1 MQFKVDKSNWK
12 KVRLGDVATEYSKRC
27 NNPSESGF
35 ERFIGSSNI
44 NQWDFRINS
53 WESTDS
59 VTSAMKL
66 FEPNDYL
73 LVRRS
78 LYASDFRERAPRA
91 NFAGVCSGDILTIRE
106 NPKMI
111 ADGFLIGILNSP
123 ALWKY
128 VVANASG
135 SITRR
140 IKWRDLANYEFLLPP
155 KEQQAELAELLWAMD
170 EVIEKE
176 LALGNRSKFIYE
188 TERETSCFGTSN
200 DSHNIYNKQLKS
212 TISDTYKFRKLGEFL
227 HAVKY
232 GTSQKGNADK
242 KGVKVIGI
250 PNVLNEK
257 LTIDNCN
264 YSELSERE
272 ASTCKLEKGD
282 IVIVRTNGN
291 PEYTGRSAL
300 FDLDEEVAY
309 ASYLIKISIDRSFF
323 EPEFLVRYLQTKT
336 IRKFF
341 RRNATSTAGNYNIN
355 TEVIKSV
362 PVPEIPLD
370 IQKDIVRKLRLI
382 ENCNEGIESI
392 IYASK
397 ALQKSLINEIF

>member
-44 NQWDFRINS
+44 NQWDFRIKS

-78 LYASDFRERAPRA
+78 LYASDFRERAPRV

-170 EVIEKE
+170 EVIEKD
-176 LALGNRSKFIYE
+176 LAVLERLEEYKYSLQRHYWDDTTGEYIEIGEVAKVFSGGTPERKKPEYWGGSIPWIKTTEVNYNTILE
-188 TERETSCFGTSN
+188 TEEYITEIG
-200 DSHNIYNKQLKS
+200 LKS
-212 TISDTYKFRKLGEFL
+212 SATKMIKPNSVLVAMYGQGVTRGRVAITGIEACCNQACGVIELKDFYSPLFMYLYLEYRYEELRALAHGANQQNLNLQMVKSFKVPKLAIEEQKRIVDSLIEVSESRKL
-227 HAVKY
+227 VN
-232 GTSQKGNADK
+232 S
-242 KGVKVIGI
+242 
-250 PNVLNEK
+250 
-257 LTIDNCN
+257 
-264 YSELSERE
+264 
-272 ASTCKLEKGD
+272 
-282 IVIVRTNGN
+282 
-291 PEYTGRSAL
+291 
-300 FDLDEEVAY
+300 
-309 ASYLIKISIDRSFF
+309 KI
-323 EPEFLVRYLQTKT
+323 L
-336 IRKFF
+336 
-341 RRNATSTAGNYNIN
+341 
-355 TEVIKSV
+355 
-362 PVPEIPLD
+362 
-370 IQKDIVRKLRLI
+370 
-382 ENCNEGIESI
+382 
-392 IYASK
+392 ASK
-397 ALQKSLINEIF
+397 NLQKSLINEIF